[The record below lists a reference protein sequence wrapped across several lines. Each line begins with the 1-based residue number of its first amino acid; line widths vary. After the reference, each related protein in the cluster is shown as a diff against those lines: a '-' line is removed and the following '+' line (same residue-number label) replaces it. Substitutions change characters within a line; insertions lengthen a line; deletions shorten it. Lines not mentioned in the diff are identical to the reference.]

1 METRMIVFIVFSAV
15 MGILAINRSIQIW
28 NDITFAE
35 YSETVIAIIRQIA
48 VKVAFVCICYFIFM

>member
-1 METRMIVFIVFSAV
+1 METRMIVFIVFATA

-28 NDITFAE
+28 NDITFSE
-35 YSETVIAIIRQIA
+35 YSETIIAIIRQIA